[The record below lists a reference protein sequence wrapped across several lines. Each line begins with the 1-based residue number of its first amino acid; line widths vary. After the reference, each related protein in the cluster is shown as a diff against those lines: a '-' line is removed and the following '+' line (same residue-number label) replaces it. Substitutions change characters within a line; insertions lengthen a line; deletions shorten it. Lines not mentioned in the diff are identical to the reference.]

1 MIVPFGDIAAS
12 SHLGLCFIDG
22 SARNPHLTANF
33 CGGDT
38 CIKSGLNGHYI
49 DLRWVPSIGPFARG
63 CLDPFGLSLPAEI
76 GLELGKDPE
85 HIEECLACCSGC
97 VHGLLRGRKMCVPFL
112 QACDDDLEILH

>member
-1 MIVPFGDIAAS
+1 MIVPFGDIAAN
-12 SHLGLCFIDG
+12 SHLGLCFIEG

-49 DLRWVPSIGPFARG
+49 DLRWAPSIDPFARG

-76 GLELGKDPE
+76 GLELAKTPSISKNALPAAVDVSTG
-85 HIEECLACCSGC
+85 CSVAARC
-97 VHGLLRGRKMCVPFL
+97 APFPSGVRR
-112 QACDDDLEILH
+112 